1 MPLILIVEDDALLR
15 TTLRRRL
22 ERMGHVVHEAPTV
35 AEGRQ
40 HLLGHQPD
48 LVLLD
53 LSLPDGNGLDFLDE
67 QREAL
72 AESLILVMTGSGQI
86 EDAVR
91 AMKAGALD
99 FLQKPVV
106 HDELFVLVDRALK
119 RRRERTD
126 AERTRRERERE
137 ATDRVVAESPGMKSA
152 LGLAGTVAGSPA
164 TTVLVQGETG
174 TGKEVIARYI
184 HARMLGRDLPLCFM
198 NCAAMPEMLAESEL
212 FGHEKGAFT
221 DARETRKGMFELAD
235 GGVLVLDE
243 IGEMPAPLQAKLLR
257 CLEERQIRRV
267 GGSREILV
275 NVRVIALTNR
285 DLEARVKDGSFRKDL
300 FFRLNVFP
308 ITIPPLRDRREDIL
322 PLAHFFLE
330 RFAPKAGKIV
340 HGFSPDARR
349 RLESYDWPGN
359 AREVRNVVERA
370 VILERSE
377 EVGVRHL
384 NVPAADASPAVDEG
398 EILSLDEIEYR
409 SIVRAVRA
417 CDGNQSAAAKLLGV
431 SRDQLRYRVAR
442 YRDEGRWNIPDA
454 FDASRVT

>member
-1 MPLILIVEDDALLR
+1 MALILIVEDEALLR

-22 ERMGHVVHEAPTV
+22 EQFGHVVHEAPTI
-35 AEGRQ
+35 AEGRD
-40 HLLGHQPD
+40 HLVRHQPD

-53 LSLPDGNGLDFLDE
+53 LLLPDGNGLDFLAE

-72 AESLILVMTGSGQI
+72 AESLILVMTGTGQI

-91 AMKAGALD
+91 AMKLGALD

-106 HDELFVLVDRALK
+106 HNELLILIERALK

-137 ATDRVVAESPGMKSA
+137 AADRIVAESPGMKSA

-184 HARMLGRDLPLCFM
+184 HARMPGRDLPLCFM

-243 IGEMPAPLQAKLLR
+243 IGEMPPPLQAKLLR
-257 CLEERQIRRV
+257 CVEERQIRRV

-275 NVRVIALTNR
+275 SVRVIALTNR
-285 DLEARVKDGSFRKDL
+285 DLEARVREGSFRKDL

-308 ITIPPLRDRREDIL
+308 ITVPPLRDRREDIL
-322 PLAHFFLE
+322 PLAHYFLE
-330 RFAPKAGKIV
+330 RFAPKVGRTL
-340 HGFSPDARR
+340 HGFSPAARR
-349 RLESYDWPGN
+349 RLEQYDWPGN

-370 VILERSE
+370 AILERGDE
-377 EVGVRHL
+377 IGVRHL
-384 NVPAADASPAVDEG
+384 NVPDADAPSTTDEG
-398 EILSLDEIEYR
+398 EILSLDEMEYR

-442 YRDEGRWNIPDA
+442 YRDEGRWNILDA
-454 FDASRVT
+454 FDASSVT

>member
-1 MPLILIVEDDALLR
+1 VALLR
-15 TTLRRRL
+15 QD
-22 ERMGHVVHEAPTV
+22 GHRVVSV
-35 AEGRQ
+35 R
-40 HLLGHQPD
+40 
-48 LVLLD
+48 
-53 LSLPDGNGLDFLDE
+53 
-67 QREAL
+67 
-72 AESLILVMTGSGQI
+72 
-86 EDAVR
+86 DA
-91 AMKAGALD
+91 AAW
-99 FLQKPVV
+99 
-106 HDELFVLVDRALK
+106 
-119 RRRERTD
+119 
-126 AERTRRERERE
+126 RERERE

-257 CLEERQIRRV
+257 CLEEQIRRV

-330 RFAPKAGKIV
+330 RFAPKVGKIV

-370 VILERSE
+370 AILERGDE
-377 EVGVRHL
+377 IGARHL
-384 NVPAADASPAVDEG
+384 NIPASGAAAAADDG
-398 EILSLDEIEYR
+398 EILPLDEIEYR

>member
-1 MPLILIVEDDALLR
+1 MALILILEDEALLR

-22 ERMGHVVHEAPTV
+22 ERFGHVVHEAPSI

-40 HLLGHQPD
+40 HLARHRPD

-72 AESLILVMTGSGQI
+72 GESLVLVMTGTGQI

-91 AMKAGALD
+91 AMKLGALD
-99 FLQKPVV
+99 FLQKPVI
-106 HDELFVLVDRALK
+106 HDELLVLIDRALK
-119 RRRERTD
+119 RRREGAD

-137 ATDRVVAESPGMKSA
+137 AADRIVAESPGMKSA
-152 LGLAGTVAGSPA
+152 LGLAGTVAASPA

-184 HARMLGRDLPLCFM
+184 HARTPGRDLPLCFM

-235 GGVLVLDE
+235 GGILVLDE

-285 DLEARVKDGSFRKDL
+285 DLEGRVKDGSFRKDL

-308 ITIPPLRDRREDIL
+308 ITVPPLRDRREDIL
-322 PLAHFFLE
+322 PLARYFLE
-330 RFAPKAGKIV
+330 RFAPKVGRTV
-340 HGFSPDARR
+340 QTFSPDARK
-349 RLESYDWPGN
+349 RLEQYDWPGN

-370 VILERSE
+370 AILERGDE
-377 EVGVRHL
+377 IGARHL
-384 NVPAADASPAVDEG
+384 NIPASGAAAAADDG
-398 EILSLDEIEYR
+398 EILPLDEIEYR

-454 FDASRVT
+454 FDVSRVT

>member
-1 MPLILIVEDDALLR
+1 MALILILEDEALLR

-22 ERMGHVVHEAPTV
+22 ERFGHVVHEAPSI

-40 HLLGHQPD
+40 HLARHRPD

-67 QREAL
+67 QHEAL
-72 AESLILVMTGSGQI
+72 GESLVLVMTGTGQI

-91 AMKAGALD
+91 AMKLGALD
-99 FLQKPVV
+99 FLQKPVI
-106 HDELFVLVDRALK
+106 HDELLVLIDRALK
-119 RRRERTD
+119 RRREGAD

-137 ATDRVVAESPGMKSA
+137 AADRIVAESPGMKSA
-152 LGLAGTVAGSPA
+152 LGLAGTVAASPA

-184 HARMLGRDLPLCFM
+184 HARTPGRDLPLCFM

-235 GGVLVLDE
+235 GGILVLDE

-285 DLEARVKDGSFRKDL
+285 DLEGRVKDGSFRKDL

-308 ITIPPLRDRREDIL
+308 ITVPPLRDRREDIL
-322 PLAHFFLE
+322 PLAHYFLE
-330 RFAPKAGKIV
+330 RFAPKVGRTV
-340 HGFSPDARR
+340 QTFSPDARK
-349 RLESYDWPGN
+349 RLEQYDWPGN

-370 VILERSE
+370 AILERGNE
-377 EVGVRHL
+377 IGARHL
-384 NVPAADASPAVDEG
+384 NIPASGAAAAADDG
-398 EILSLDEIEYR
+398 EILPLDEIEYR

-454 FDASRVT
+454 FDVSRVT